1 MKFNCEDNQTVEL
14 KIHNYQFPNSL
25 DREYDGNWLNIYL
38 KVESKVGHW
47 QTIDPSLLTWD
58 IIELINWFR
67 NLANSDKTITKEQEF
82 IEPNIS
88 FYLLNDLTD
97 KEKIIKI
104 KFDLESRP
112 KSAKEE
118 IEYSVIF
125 IADKSEL
132 DRIAY
137 ELETELQKFP
147 ERN

>member
-14 KIHNYQFPNSL
+14 KIHNYQFPDSL
-25 DREYDGNWLNIYL
+25 DKEYDGNWLNIYL

-58 IIELINWFR
+58 ITELIKWFR
-67 NLANSDKTITKEQEF
+67 RLVYIDKTITKEKEF

-88 FYLLNDLTD
+88 FYLLNELTD
-97 KEKIIKI
+97 QEKIIKI

-125 IADKSEL
+125 IADKTEL
-132 DRIAY
+132 ERIAY

>member
-25 DREYDGNWLNIYL
+25 DKEYDGNWLNIYL

-58 IIELINWFR
+58 ITELIKWFR
-67 NLANSDKTITKEQEF
+67 RLVYNDKTITKEKEF

-88 FYLLNDLTD
+88 FYLLNELTD
-97 KEKIIKI
+97 QEKIIKI

-125 IADKSEL
+125 IADKTEL
-132 DRIAY
+132 ERIAY